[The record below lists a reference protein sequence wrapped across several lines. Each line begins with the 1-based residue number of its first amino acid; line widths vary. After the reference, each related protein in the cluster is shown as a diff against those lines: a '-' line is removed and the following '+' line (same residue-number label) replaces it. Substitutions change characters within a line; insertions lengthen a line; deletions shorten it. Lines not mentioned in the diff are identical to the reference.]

1 MYIGALISLLTA
13 TIIGQFSIHV
23 DLLYLCNKTVNN
35 CEFHPKKS
43 IPLNVQWMR
52 SISTAI
58 SCFILHFSTFM
69 SVLLLFRSYQ
79 LMGVKR
85 QVLLVCCFGYCL
97 HAIYIIALRA
107 LEISHSKPSS
117 LQLIPNKVII
127 GISVCLQI
135 YFLTNHFC
143 IGQTKGSH
151 VSFFLQMTA
160 FPISL
165 VILAAPMADIYN
177 KQNKDGKLLIALF
190 SPLTGVLLKVIPR
203 VSVSGY
209 APRAFIRDTPTSA

>member
-1 MYIGALISLLTA
+1 
-13 TIIGQFSIHV
+13 
-23 DLLYLCNKTVNN
+23 
-35 CEFHPKKS
+35 
-43 IPLNVQWMR
+43 
-52 SISTAI
+52 
-58 SCFILHFSTFM
+58 M

-107 LEISHSKPSS
+107 LEISHSKRSS

-127 GISVCLQI
+127 VISVCLQI

-160 FPISL
+160 SPISL
-165 VILAAPMADIYN
+165 VILAAPIPVYN

>member
-1 MYIGALISLLTA
+1 
-13 TIIGQFSIHV
+13 
-23 DLLYLCNKTVNN
+23 
-35 CEFHPKKS
+35 
-43 IPLNVQWMR
+43 MR
-52 SISTAI
+52 SISTVS
-58 SCFILHFSTFM
+58 SCFILHFSTLM
-69 SVLLLFRSYQ
+69 SMLLLFRSYQ

-85 QVLLVCCFGYCL
+85 EVILVCCLGSCF

-107 LEISHSKPSS
+107 LEISHSKRSS

-127 GISVCLQI
+127 VISVCLQI

-203 VSVSGY
+203 VSVQWLCSKSVHPGYSYICLVPLYCCTAVMFRVLQADLWQFAIYSG
-209 APRAFIRDTPTSA
+209 ADLGGRVQGVCTPP